1 MNAKHWTLAI
11 LLGTSLTCLAQSDSL
26 GDLARQQKNAAR
38 PKAKRVITD
47 ENLPKASPM
56 EAANGAI
63 VVPKAASDGANA
75 DKPAAEAKANAPAA
89 APAATVAPGDAQKR
103 LDEIKSMEEAAQ
115 RAIKK
120 FESELNDQSV
130 NAEMRQTFE
139 EGLAKAKQLLAEA
152 TKERQGIEQAISQA
166 VAPPANPD
174 KVVEPAATQN
184 DSTPKE
190 AEAKRAEKS
199 DGN

>member
-1 MNAKHWTLAI
+1 MKAKHWTLAI

-47 ENLPKASPM
+47 DNLPKASPM

-63 VVPKAASDGANA
+63 VVPKPASEAASSE
-75 DKPAAEAKANAPAA
+75 KPAAEAKANT
-89 APAATVAPGDAQKR
+89 PAATVAPGDAQKR

-190 AEAKRAEKS
+190 VETKRAEKS